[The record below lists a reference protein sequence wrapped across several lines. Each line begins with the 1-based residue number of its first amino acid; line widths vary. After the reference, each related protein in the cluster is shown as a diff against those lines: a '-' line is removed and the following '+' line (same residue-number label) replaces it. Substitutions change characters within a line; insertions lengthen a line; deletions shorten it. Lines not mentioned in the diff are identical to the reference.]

1 MFLSLEV
8 CGRYISS
15 ASKRWDFKQASV
27 IISVLSP
34 SAEVTNFPLPCG
46 ESIHAK
52 QPMAF
57 TVSWPSLSLNHNRLT
72 IAKLKVFVLK
82 VCQLFYFHPVKK
94 KEVFF
99 TLLPRIKKCV
109 VTLQHWYHKQRTH
122 HPPPP
127 QPPPPPP
134 QPPIFYDTH
143 PFILNN
149 LTKCGQNKK
158 IWLEPKKAIGVSLYC
173 MLLVFKQTAPLHS
186 KELEP

>member
-82 VCQLFYFHPVKK
+82 VCQLFYFHPIKK

-109 VTLQHWYHKQRTH
+109 VTLQHWYHKQRT
-122 HPPPP
+122 PPPP
-127 QPPPPPP
+127 TTTTTTTTPTPH
-134 QPPIFYDTH
+134 ILWH
-143 PFILNN
+143 PSVHI
-149 LTKCGQNKK
+149 
-158 IWLEPKKAIGVSLYC
+158 
-173 MLLVFKQTAPLHS
+173 KQFDQMQA
-186 KELEP
+186 K